1 MITAN
6 AHAAPSP
13 LSPQD
18 DACPMPGHGR
28 PEATAP
34 CCRAPVPADHQPVAV
49 LPAIT
54 WTDTQVWKRAAKNT
68 MVCLVGCSIGDVG
81 VLVLAQ
87 AYWPHAPMLPVMM
100 IAILAGLATSMILET
115 VILRLREGFPWSQAV
130 RTAASMSLLSMIA
143 MEVAM
148 NLTDFALTDGN
159 RMMSGAGW
167 YAAALGVGAL
177 VGFLVPLPYNYWM
190 LKRHGRACH

>member
-1 MITAN
+1 
-6 AHAAPSP
+6 
-13 LSPQD
+13 
-18 DACPMPGHGR
+18 
-28 PEATAP
+28 
-34 CCRAPVPADHQPVAV
+34 
-49 LPAIT
+49 
-54 WTDTQVWKRAAKNT
+54 
-68 MVCLVGCSIGDVG
+68 VGCSIGDVG

-87 AYWPHAPMLPVMM
+87 AFWPHAAMLIVMV
-100 IAILAGLATSMILET
+100 IAILAGLVTSMILES
-115 VILRLREGFPWSQAV
+115 VILRIREGFSWSQAV

-148 NLTDFALTDGN
+148 NITDFALTGGN

-167 YAAALGVGAL
+167 YVASLGVGAL